1 MVTLSKRIKGFV
13 AGLIRLVVICL
24 VVEQLG
30 YLVLVPDYLW
40 ELLASPVF
48 WALFSVVCFY
58 LLWRFDNK
66 YPEGYVSL
74 DNDDGWKPKRRINP
88 TTGLPMTGG
97 IDAGGTPYGGSPESG
112 FIKPDSFW
120 LISR

>member
-1 MVTLSKRIKGFV
+1 MVTLLKRIKGFV

-58 LLWRFDNK
+58 LLWRFNLK
-66 YPEGYVSL
+66 YPETSSPTVV
-74 DNDDGWKPKRRINP
+74 NDHWEEDVNSKINP
-88 TTGLPMTGG
+88 ATGFTMNGG
-97 IDAGGTPYGGSPESG
+97 VDAAGYLYGQGPS
-112 FIKPDSFW
+112 I
-120 LISR
+120 R